1 MNAAVL
7 SRRSQQITAP
17 GPEPVIRTARLTLR
31 PHRIG
36 DADAITGSLSD
47 FAVTRMLARV
57 PVPYHRQDALDWLVP
72 RASGLLGDWA
82 LAITEGDDD
91 VHIGTVGIELR
102 HDRWHVGYWL
112 NRYYWRRG
120 FMGEA
125 VAAALERFS
134 RRMPGENI
142 HSGVFVDNPASLK
155 LQEKLGFRITGCAEV
170 FSFARSTMVPHVETL
185 LLPGDL
191 RTSASASA

>member
-7 SRRSQQITAP
+7 QRRPTPMTGP

-31 PHRIG
+31 PHRLS

-57 PVPYHRQDALDWLVP
+57 PVPYVRQDALDWLVP
-72 RASGLLGDWA
+72 RASGILDDWA
-82 LAITEGDDD
+82 LAITEGDD
-91 VHIGTVGIELR
+91 VHIGTVAIERR

-112 NRYYWRRG
+112 NRYYWKRG

-125 VAAALERFS
+125 VAATLERFG
-134 RRMPGENI
+134 RRMPGETI

-155 LQEKLGFRITGCAEV
+155 LQANLGFRITGCSEV
-170 FSFARSTMVPHVETL
+170 YSFARSTMVPHVETVL
-185 LLPGDL
+185 ALGDL
-191 RTSASASA
+191 RLPTAA

>member
-7 SRRSQQITAP
+7 QRRPTPMTGP
-17 GPEPVIRTARLTLR
+17 GPEPVIRSARLTLR
-31 PHRIG
+31 PHRLS

-57 PVPYHRQDALDWLVP
+57 PVPYVRQDALDWLVP
-72 RASGLLGDWA
+72 RASGLFSDWA
-82 LAITEGDDD
+82 LAITEGDD
-91 VHIGTVGIELR
+91 VHIGMVSIERR

-125 VAAALERFS
+125 VAAALERFG
-134 RRMPGENI
+134 RRMPGETI

-155 LQEKLGFRITGCAEV
+155 LQANLGFRITGCSEV
-170 FSFARSTMVPHVETL
+170 YSFARSTMVPHVETVL
-185 LLPGDL
+185 SLGDL
-191 RTSASASA
+191 RLPAAA